1 MIDRAVNADSSSAK
15 QVREDKEF
23 DWLWHGGE
31 GSLKG
36 RKSVRMFLC
45 CWRGPWG
52 CLVRWM
58 IPRGRMAQRAWV
70 DGVTFPLVPLLGC
83 ERD

>member
-1 MIDRAVNADSSSAK
+1 MIDRAVNADSSSAM

-23 DWLWHGGE
+23 DWLWHSGE

-45 CWRGPWG
+45 C
-52 CLVRWM
+52 
-58 IPRGRMAQRAWV
+58 
-70 DGVTFPLVPLLGC
+70 
-83 ERD
+83 